1 MQNAVAFEYSPISEA
16 LEELHFTKVVPV
28 GAFGKMFSVL
38 DKLRATRAPAE
49 HIGLAEQISVGF
61 HRLELAR
68 RKQDHD
74 GEECAFE
81 QLKVLSSLWTEICSS
96 RSTTTEVPVE
106 YDVET
111 QMEVAA

>member
-1 MQNAVAFEYSPISEA
+1 MQNAVASEYSLISEA
-16 LEELHFTKVVPV
+16 LEELHSTKVVPV
-28 GAFGKMFSVL
+28 GAFGKMFSIL

-68 RKQDHD
+68 RKQDPD
-74 GEECAFE
+74 GEKCALE
-81 QLKVLSSLWTEICSS
+81 QLKVFSDLWMETCSPPP
-96 RSTTTEVPVE
+96 TTTEVSVD